1 MTESDRLRAPAR
13 AGRPSG
19 ACRFL
24 IVEDNDTLR
33 RGIARALADSFG
45 AVDEAANGD
54 DAVAKLRDPSAPP
67 IDVVVTDL
75 RLPGAG
81 GLEVLEAARARD
93 ERTAVILMTAYG
105 TIDAAVE
112 AMRRGAFDFVQK
124 PFDLEQLEVRVGK
137 ALEHGRLVREVK
149 ELRAERAQRFAPENV
164 VGTSPALRA
173 AVDLAG
179 RVADSRSTVLIT
191 GETGTGKEVIAGLIH
206 GLSSRAEGP
215 FVKMN
220 CAALPETLLES
231 ELFGHEKGAFTG
243 ADRTRIGRFE
253 QSNGGTLFLD
263 EIGDMAPATQ
273 AKLLRVLQDKEFT
286 RVGGTRP
293 LRADVRI
300 VAATHRE
307 LEVEIQAGRFRDDLF
322 FRLNVIR
329 IAMPPLRERPDDVEA
344 LAVHFAAQF
353 ADELGR
359 PERRLS
365 AAAVARLRA
374 HRWPGNVREL
384 RNVIERA
391 VLLADGA
398 RIEPADVEVSE
409 LPEAAPAEP
418 ADRGLSMRDA
428 ERALV
433 LSALRRSGFVQK
445 DAAVLLGVSRRKL
458 NYMVQRMGIRHPSWR
473 RNRPDAET
481 EPNDIAVEERP
492 AIG

>member
-1 MTESDRLRAPAR
+1 VK
-13 AGRPSG
+13 G
-19 ACRFL
+19 RFL

-33 RGIARALADSFG
+33 RGIARALADG
-45 AVDEAANGD
+45 YGPVEEAANGD
-54 DAVAKLRDPSAPP
+54 DAVAKLRDPAAPAF
-67 IDVVVTDL
+67 DVVVTDL

-137 ALEHGRLVREVK
+137 ALDHGKLVREVK

-206 GLSSRAEGP
+206 GLSARADGP

-220 CAALPETLLES
+220 CAALPENLLES

-243 ADRTRIGRFE
+243 ADRMRIGRFE

-286 RVGGTRP
+286 RVGATRP
-293 LRADVRI
+293 MKADVRI

-307 LEVEIQAGRFRDDLF
+307 LEAEIQAGRFRDDLF

-344 LAVHFAAQF
+344 LAVHFAAHF
-353 ADELGR
+353 ARELGR

-365 AAAVARLRA
+365 AAAIACLRE

-398 RIEPADVEVSE
+398 RIEPTDVEVSE
-409 LPEAAPAEP
+409 LPETASAESP
-418 ADRGLSMRDA
+418 DRGLSMRDA

-458 NYMVQRMGIRHPSWR
+458 NYMVQRMGIRHPTWR
-473 RNRPDAET
+473 RNRPDLDEAAEG
-481 EPNDIAVEERP
+481 AERT
-492 AIG
+492 A